1 MFYGNGR
8 YISTHGLDSQ
18 KEWKGKAVVGTGWG
32 GFTAV
37 F

>member
-1 MFYGNGR
+1 LPYYGNGR
-8 YISTHGLDSQ
+8 YVSTHGLDSHV
-18 KEWKGKAVVGTGWG
+18 WKGKAVVGNGWG